1 MLPCPPSL
9 QEEAPPWL
17 RKQLENGHSILC
29 SSPGSDY
36 RNWKFG
42 LKTGLRLQAL
52 GTLQTSPAELGL
64 IYQRQALLPLFD
76 NLVAANTKHL
86 SVRRQRH
93 LLAASSTSPRLFFFF
108 SPFGLFSP
116 SRELQFPSKSNLTE
130 TRRRKK
136 QGEKVLAQLLLK
148 EVPRNSCT
156 GACNSLR

>member
-108 SPFGLFSP
+108 PFWPIFSIERITI
-116 SRELQFPSKSNLTE
+116 SLQKQPDRDQEKKKAGGKSVGAAFTE
-130 TRRRKK
+130 
-136 QGEKVLAQLLLK
+136 GGAQEQLYW
-148 EVPRNSCT
+148 SM
-156 GACNSLR
+156 

>member
-1 MLPCPPSL
+1 MPPCPPSL
-9 QEEAPPWL
+9 QEEAPPQH

-29 SSPGSDY
+29 SSPGFGY
-36 RNWKFG
+36 RNGKFG
-42 LKTGLRLQAL
+42 LATGLRLQAL
-52 GTLQTSPAELGL
+52 GTLQTNPAELGL

-76 NLVAANTKHL
+76 NLVAANTKHP

-93 LLAASSTSPRLFFFF
+93 LLAASSTSPRLFF

-116 SRELQFPSKSNLTE
+116 SRELPFPSKSNLTE

-136 QGEKVLAQLLLK
+136 QGEKVLARLLPK